1 MKVDV
6 FEGVLEKALE
16 ALTNSDD
23 DNTARWYIEIAR
35 HSRFWLAVYDPWN
48 QFDNYGKK
56 QEVFNRLHEFRVFSS
71 RSRRVAQLSRRE
83 DQAKHNNLASL
94 I

>member
-1 MKVDV
+1 MEVDV

-23 DNTARWYIEIAR
+23 DNAARWYIEIAR

-83 DQAKHNNLASL
+83 GQVKYNKLVSL
-94 I
+94 L